1 MPAVKTASVN
11 VRIDNNVKAHAEDI
25 LTKMGISRAVA
36 IDMFYRQIIM
46 HGGLPFPL
54 TIPSPMADE
63 LPTRDAMSKEAFD
76 KMMAKGLQQAKT
88 DESSD
93 AELLQSK

>member
-1 MPAVKTASVN
+1 
-11 VRIDNNVKAHAEDI
+11 
-25 LTKMGISRAVA
+25 
-36 IDMFYRQIIM
+36 M